1 MLLLFFILM
10 RRRPPRST
18 LTDTLFPYTT
28 LFRSRPCGVAGRGA
42 AWAVCCVFGLSAD
55 RTAEQNGKGLTRRV
69 RPAGSQRNGEGQ
81 LDLAPRNR
89 ADDRDGADHDH
100 TAFALLPWGRSDPGQ
115 DRSIPSVAGCLSLY
129 GGATV

>member
-1 MLLLFFILM
+1 MI
-10 RRRPPRST
+10 RRPPGAKR
-18 LTDTLFPYTT
+18 TDTLFPYTT
-28 LFRSRPCGVAGRGA
+28 LFRSGA

-81 LDLAPRNR
+81 LALAPRNR

-100 TAFALLPWGRSDPGQ
+100 AAFDLLPWGRSDPGQ
-115 DRSIPSVAGCLSLY
+115 DRSIPSVAGCLRSEERRV
-129 GGATV
+129 GKECVSTCR